1 MHAGTQACR
10 VHELEVDPS
19 SFLIA
24 PQTAKGNVVFDALG
38 QSMGLALNTNSGA
51 KVTANFPAQTYGQ
64 IEVLARVSVHPSV
77 VTSID
82 VSTPGPRS
90 SCRGHHKWRVPAHA
104 HSLWPNSQA

>member
-1 MHAGTQACR
+1 MWSCCTCHIHAGAQACR
-10 VHELEVDPS
+10 VQELDAEPS
-19 SFLIA
+19 NFLIA

-64 IEVLARVSVHPSV
+64 IEVLARVSIHPSV

-82 VSTPGPRS
+82 VS
-90 SCRGHHKWRVPAHA
+90 
-104 HSLWPNSQA
+104 SLWSS